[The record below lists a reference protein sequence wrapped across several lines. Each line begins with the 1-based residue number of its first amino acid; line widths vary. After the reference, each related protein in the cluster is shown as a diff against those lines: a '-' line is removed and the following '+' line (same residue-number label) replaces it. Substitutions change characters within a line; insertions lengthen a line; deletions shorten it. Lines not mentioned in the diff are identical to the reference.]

1 MTSHNIEN
9 HNNRHQNVIKI
20 SLINNIDYMKLGVGS
35 LWMKS

>member
-9 HNNRHQNVIKI
+9 HKNRHQNVIKI
-20 SLINNIDYMKLGVGS
+20 SLINNIYYMKLGVDS